1 MVNYDISKV
10 FGALPEVIK
19 GLPMTLLV
27 IILTTLLGSLLGG
40 LIAWASLSKDK
51 ALENLAKGYVFIL
64 RCTPPIVL
72 LFLVFYGVLLFS
84 AMISEVFKAAYQAI
98 PKGQLEAG
106 LSIGLTSEQT
116 FVRIIAPQAFK
127 VALPNITTAILN
139 LMRDAALAYTIG
151 FIDVMGK
158 GNLLISRHLGNYSL
172 ETYTAVA
179 LVYWGIALILSLI
192 SRITEQQLSVKER

>member
-10 FGALPEVIK
+10 FGALPEIIK

-27 IILTTLLGSLLGG
+27 ILLTTLLGSLLGG
-40 LIAWASLSKDK
+40 LVAWASLSKDK
-51 ALENLAKGYVFIL
+51 ALV
-64 RCTPPIVL
+64 TM
-72 LFLVFYGVLLFS
+72 VLLFS

-179 LVYWGIALILSLI
+179 FVYWGIALILSLI
-192 SRITEQQLSVKER
+192 SRIAEQQLSVKER